1 MRFTTK
7 TITICYHH
15 YLHITFIITKVLKL
29 LNKFAYKHTYTSISE
44 LSPRPKRRCC
54 KSETV

>member
-15 YLHITFIITKVLKL
+15 YLHITLFIVNILKL
-29 LNKFAYKHTYTSISE
+29 LNKFTYKHTYTSIS
-44 LSPRPKRRCC
+44 
-54 KSETV
+54 